1 MADKPTN
8 GSNGTPARRPSIGI
22 CMPGESFSSAWVS
35 NWTNLFM
42 SLLASGYDPA
52 PLFGYSSSVFVT
64 RASLAFEMMHSAAPI
79 DYILWID
86 DDNIVTPEMF
96 QRLKRDLE
104 EHPEAD
110 MVAGWSW
117 VEPNAMTGTPAII
130 SCGRLKPNYTVEPFD
145 FGEIKR
151 AAVADT
157 LLEAQYTGFPC
168 VLMRYGLLAK
178 AGPNPFAPILGD
190 DLRWGMTGED
200 LAFCAHARERGGALI
215 LVDPKVKVPHLKTA
229 PIPDPVD
236 QFETVDLT
244 VGPVERKPRKRWV
257 FDSVLRP
264 PTFSLIHATIRFPDG
279 WMKACQEWFD
289 QCEDPDDCEYIL
301 CTEEPVELQRSKVPW
316 KHFKLVSNHGRHTAC
331 TAYNEAAR
339 ASRGKV
345 LVQIS
350 DDNSPCPRWDAELL
364 KVIPDL
370 NQDAAVWISTGGDD
384 AIMTFSI
391 LTRPYYLR
399 YGRMFYPEYWGMY
412 ADNDFTDVARRDGVI
427 INARHIMFPH
437 HHPLYGTGSW
447 DKGYAHQNSDAAYK
461 HGAAVY
467 EWRRA
472 HGFED
477 RIRGDSID
485 SPVYVPREQSAGVPV
500 SAP

>member
-1 MADKPTN
+1 MA
-8 GSNGTPARRPSIGI
+8 
-22 CMPGESFSSAWVS
+22 
-35 NWTNLFM
+35 
-42 SLLASGYDPA
+42 
-52 PLFGYSSSVFVT
+52 
-64 RASLAFEMMHSAAPI
+64 
-79 DYILWID
+79 
-86 DDNIVTPEMF
+86 
-96 QRLKRDLE
+96 
-104 EHPEAD
+104 
-110 MVAGWSW
+110 
-117 VEPNAMTGTPAII
+117 
-130 SCGRLKPNYTVEPFD
+130 
-145 FGEIKR
+145 IKFK
-151 AAVADT
+151 AH
-157 LLEAQYTGFPC
+157 EAQYTGFSC

-301 CTEEPVELQRSKVPW
+301 CTEHPVELQRSKVPW
-316 KHFKLVSNHGRHTAC
+316 RHFKLVSNYGRHTAC

-427 INARHIMFPH
+427 INARHI
-437 HHPLYGTGSW
+437 S
-447 DKGYAHQNSDAAYK
+447 
-461 HGAAVY
+461 
-467 EWRRA
+467 
-472 HGFED
+472 
-477 RIRGDSID
+477 
-485 SPVYVPREQSAGVPV
+485 
-500 SAP
+500 